1 MIHRQTGFTL
11 IELVFVIV
19 ILGILGAVAAPK
31 FAALQADARVAK
43 MNGALAALKAA
54 AAMAHA
60 QLIARGF
67 SATETITQADMQN
80 LQPASK
86 RVVIEGTVVGFVNGY
101 PAAAQIAEI
110 AGIQPPDYFL
120 PAVTGASS
128 TAGASQLIAPDVD
141 HDGSGTNL
149 NCTIVYQEAQI
160 VTIAGA
166 SQAVPPQY
174 LNNATLINCQ

>member
-1 MIHRQTGFTL
+1 MTQRQTGFTL
-11 IELVFVIV
+11 IELVIVIT
-19 ILGILGAVAAPK
+19 ILGILAAVALPK
-31 FAALQADARVAK
+31 FTGLQADARVAK
-43 MNGALAALKAA
+43 MNGALASLKAA
-54 AAMAHA
+54 SAMAHA
-60 QLIARGF
+60 QLLARGF

-86 RVVIEGTVVGFVNGY
+86 RVVVEGTVLGFVNGY

-128 TAGASQLIAPDVD
+128 TAGASQRIAPDAD

-149 NCTIVYQEAQI
+149 NCTVIYLEAQ
-160 VTIAGA
+160 VVSIAGA
-166 SQAVPPQY
+166 SQVVPPQY
-174 LNNATLINCQ
+174 VNNASLTNCQ